1 MRVGRY
7 INIVA
12 LMLDMEV
19 LIDINETALCDG
31 YKLSHKSGDEGV
43 GGAPLRVRVAL
54 GVRSDAGDVI
64 VTKWFENEDQLDE
77 FCELNINRFQIAAA
91 SGEPVDATEW
101 R

>member
-7 INIVA
+7 INEVT
-12 LMLDMEV
+12 LLLDMEV
-19 LIDINETALCDG
+19 LVDINETALCDG
-31 YKLSHKSGDEGV
+31 YKLSHRSTEGV
-43 GGAPLRVRVAL
+43 GGVPLQVRVAI

-77 FCELNINRFQIAAA
+77 FCELNINRFQIAAR